1 MIRISGLKLPLD
13 YSEADL
19 CRAAAKRLKTTE
31 NSLIACTVAK
41 RSVDARRGAVGF
53 VFTVDVTL
61 NGDEVAAVKRAA
73 SEQVKM
79 YHSLRYEWP
88 AALAGSAHPP
98 VVVGSGPAGLFAA
111 LILARAGLCPIVL
124 ERGFD
129 VDRRAE
135 DVKAF
140 RLTGKLSTKS
150 NVLFGEGG
158 AGTFSDGKLN
168 TGVNDIRCRF
178 VLETL
183 ARVGNADDIL
193 WQAHPHAGTDRLRD
207 MVKGLRAELLSL
219 GGTVRFGACV
229 TSVYTEDGRVCA
241 VTVQTDEGEETIPC
255 ERVVLAVGHSARDT
269 LAALFEGGV
278 VMEPKPFAV
287 GVRIEHPRTMIDR
300 SQYGAAAG
308 HPALGAAEYRL
319 AVRPKNG
326 RGVYTFCMCPG
337 GEVVSSASEEGMVAV
352 NGMSYFSRDAKNSNS
367 AVLVG
372 VSPEDFPSDHPLAGI
387 ELQRRME
394 AGAYQ
399 LGGGGY
405 KAPAQLVGDFLN
417 DRASTALGDVEPSY
431 QPGVTLC
438 DLRGCLPKPVADN
451 LKAGLPLLGQKLRG
465 FDRPDAVMT
474 GVETRTSSPVR
485 IRRGEDGQSSIPGLF
500 PCGEGA
506 GYAGGIVSA
515 AADGIRCAEW
525 VIKSLQNE

>member
-1 MIRISGLKLPLD
+1 MIRISGLKLSLD
-13 YSEADL
+13 YTEADIR
-19 CRAAAKRLKTTE
+19 RAAAKKLKIKDDQLL
-31 NSLIACTVAK
+31 SCTLAK
-41 RSVDARRGAVGF
+41 RSVDARRGSVGF
-53 VFTVDVTL
+53 VFTVDVTV
-61 NGDEVAAVKRAA
+61 NGDEAVTVKRAA
-73 SEQVKM
+73 SEQVKV
-79 YHSLRYEWP
+79 YQPVRYQPP
-88 AALAGSAHPP
+88 AAMSGSAHPP
-98 VVVGSGPAGLFAA
+98 VVIGSGPAGLFAA
-111 LILARAGLCPIVL
+111 LILAKAGLCPLLL
-124 ERGFD
+124 ERGYD
-129 VDRRAE
+129 VDRRTQ

-168 TGVNDIRCRF
+168 TGVNDIRCRY
-178 VLETL
+178 VIETL
-183 ARVGNADDIL
+183 ARVGQAEDLL
-193 WQAHPHAGTDRLRD
+193 WQAHPHAGTDRLKN
-207 MVKGLRAELLSL
+207 MVKGLRGEIVAL
-219 GGTVRFGACV
+219 GGTVRFGALV
-229 TSVYTEDGRVCA
+229 TTVKTEAGRVCA
-241 VTVQTDEGEETIPC
+241 VTVQTDEGEEIIPC
-255 ERVVLAVGHSARDT
+255 QRVILAVGHSARDT
-269 LAALFEGGV
+269 LTALYDDGV
-278 VMEPKPFAV
+278 AMEPKPFAV
-287 GVRIEHPRTMIDR
+287 GVRIEHPRTMIDQ

-319 AVRPKNG
+319 AVRPKTG

-337 GEVVSSASEEGMVAV
+337 GEVVASASEEGMVAV
-352 NGMSYFSRDAKNSNS
+352 NGMSYFARDAKNSNS

-372 VSPEDFPSDHPLAGI
+372 VSPEDFPGDHPLAGM

-394 AGAYQ
+394 TDAYR
-399 LGGGGY
+399 LGGGGS
-405 KAPAQLVGDFLN
+405 KAPVQPVGDFLK

-451 LKAGLPLLGQKLRG
+451 LKAGLPLLGRRLAG

-474 GVETRTSSPVR
+474 GVETRSSSPVR
-485 IRRGEDGQSSIPGLF
+485 IRRGEDGQSSVPGLF

-525 VIKSLQNE
+525 VIESLRQE

>member
-1 MIRISGLKLPLD
+1 
-13 YSEADL
+13 
-19 CRAAAKRLKTTE
+19 
-31 NSLIACTVAK
+31 
-41 RSVDARRGAVGF
+41 
-53 VFTVDVTL
+53 
-61 NGDEVAAVKRAA
+61 
-73 SEQVKM
+73 
-79 YHSLRYEWP
+79 
-88 AALAGSAHPP
+88 
-98 VVVGSGPAGLFAA
+98 
-111 LILARAGLCPIVL
+111 
-124 ERGFD
+124 
-129 VDRRAE
+129 
-135 DVKAF
+135 
-140 RLTGKLSTKS
+140 
-150 NVLFGEGG
+150 
-158 AGTFSDGKLN
+158 
-168 TGVNDIRCRF
+168 
-178 VLETL
+178 
-183 ARVGNADDIL
+183 
-193 WQAHPHAGTDRLRD
+193 

>member
-1 MIRISGLKLPLD
+1 MIRLSGLKLPLD
-13 YSEADL
+13 YSETDL
-19 CRAAAKRLKTTE
+19 RRAAAKGLKIKE
-31 NSLIACTVAK
+31 NNLLSCTVAK
-41 RSVDARRGAVGF
+41 RSVDARRGSVGF
-53 VFTVDVTL
+53 VFTVDVTVD
-61 NGDEVAAVKRAA
+61 GDEAAAVKRAA
-73 SEQVKM
+73 SDKVKL
-79 YHSLRYEWP
+79 YQPVRYECP
-88 AALAGSAHPP
+88 AAVSGSAHPP

-111 LILARAGLCPIVL
+111 LILAKAGLCPLVL

-140 RLTGKLSTKS
+140 RLSGKLSTRS

-183 ARVGNADDIL
+183 ARVGNAEDIL

-207 MVKGLRAELLSL
+207 MVKGLRAQLLAL
-219 GGTVRFGACV
+219 GGRVRFGACMTAV
-229 TSVYTEDGRVCA
+229 HTENGRVCA

-255 ERVVLAVGHSARDT
+255 QRVVLAVGHSARDT
-269 LAALFEGGV
+269 LTELYDSGV
-278 VMEPKPFAV
+278 KMEPKPFAV
-287 GVRIEHPRTMIDR
+287 GVRIEHPRAMIDR
-300 SQYGAAAG
+300 SQYGTAAG

-319 AVRPKNG
+319 AVKPATG

-337 GEVVSSASEEGMVAV
+337 GEVVSSASEENMVAV
-352 NGMSYFSRDAKNSNS
+352 NGMSYFARDAKNSNS

-372 VSPEDFPSDHPLAGI
+372 VSPADFPSDHPLAGI

-394 AGAYQ
+394 RDAFRI
-399 LGGGGY
+399 GGGGY
-405 KAPAQLVGDFLN
+405 RAPVQLVGDFLR
-417 DRASTALGDVEPSY
+417 DRASAAFGDVEPSY
-431 QPGVTLC
+431 QPGVSLC
-438 DLRGCLPKPVADN
+438 DLRECLPKAVADN
-451 LKAGLPLLGQKLRG
+451 LKAGLPLLGQRLRG

-485 IRRGEDGQSSIPGLF
+485 IRRGEDGQSSIAGLF

-525 VIKSLQNE
+525 VIKSLKGE

>member
-1 MIRISGLKLPLD
+1 MIRVSGLGLPLD
-13 YSEADL
+13 HTEADIR
-19 CRAAAKRLKTTE
+19 RAAAKALKIKENRLV
-31 NSLIACTVAK
+31 SCTVAK
-41 RSVDARRGAVGF
+41 RSVDARRGSVGF
-53 VFTVDVTL
+53 VFTVDVTVE
-61 NGDEVAAVKRAA
+61 GDETATVKKAASDKVKLYAPARYECPAAV
-73 SEQVKM
+73 S
-79 YHSLRYEWP
+79 
-88 AALAGSAHPP
+88 GSAHPP

-111 LILARAGLCPIVL
+111 LILARAGLCPLVL

-135 DVKAF
+135 DVKLF
-140 RLTGKLSTKS
+140 RLTGKLSPES

-168 TGVNDIRCRF
+168 TGVSDIRCRF
-178 VLETL
+178 VIETL
-183 ARVGNADDIL
+183 ARVGNADDLL

-207 MVKGLRAELLSL
+207 MVKGLRAELISL
-219 GGTVRFGACV
+219 GGRVRFGACV
-229 TSVYTEDGRVCA
+229 TAVRTENGRVCA
-241 VTVQTDEGEETIPC
+241 VTVKTDAGEEVVPC
-255 ERVVLAVGHSARDT
+255 KQVIMAIGHSARDT
-269 LAALFEGGV
+269 LKTLYDSGV
-278 VMEPKPFAV
+278 AMTQKPFAV
-287 GVRIEHPRTMIDR
+287 GVRIEHPRTLIDR
-300 SQYGAAAG
+300 SQYGTAAG

-319 AVRPKNG
+319 AVRPPHA

-337 GEVVSSASEEGMVAV
+337 GEVVASASEAGMVAV
-352 NGMSYFSRDAKNSNS
+352 NGMSYFARDAKNSNS

-372 VSPEDFPSDHPLAGI
+372 VSPEDFPGDHPLAGV

-394 AGAYQ
+394 REAYR
-399 LGGGGY
+399 LGGGGFR
-405 KAPAQLVGDFLN
+405 APVQLVGDFLK
-417 DRASTALGDVEPSY
+417 DQASTTLGDVEPSY

-438 DLRGCLPKPVADN
+438 DLRGCLPKPVAES
-451 LKAGLPLLGQKLRG
+451 LKAGLPLLGQRLHG

-485 IRRGEDGQSSIPGLF
+485 MTRGENGQSTIAGLF

-525 VIKSLQNE
+525 VIEAIRNG